1 MSLLSCYQ
9 DTKVNKLR
17 VTYEYFLFFN
27 QTGTSQ
33 PGFHQSHVDLTV
45 TSFCLQRS
53 TVGPARSVLS
63 ACPAQH
69 PRPHLLVAYPAMFTA
84 IKLIQRLSPGS
95 RDRGSAVRHHHH
107 QPRSGSSTSNQ
118 SLCSHAA
125 QSLIN
130 LRHRVPNM
138 SMWGFPSAR
147 TRLEYLIFEI
157 IDLVVPSQ
165 FVSF

>member
-1 MSLLSCYQ
+1 MSTFFFSTRQVQASEDFTRVMLIWRWRHFAFNARLLA
-9 DTKVNKLR
+9 L
-17 VTYEYFLFFN
+17 L
-27 QTGTSQ
+27 G
-33 PGFHQSHVDLTV
+33 
-45 TSFCLQRS
+45 
-53 TVGPARSVLS
+53 LS
-63 ACPAQH
+63 S
-69 PRPHLLVAYPAMFTA
+69 RLVRLNIRDRIYLYPAMFTA

-125 QSLIN
+125 ESLIN

-138 SMWGFPSAR
+138 SRWGFPSAR

-165 FVSF
+165 FVSFWD